1 MVKARES
8 EQRQEC
14 STGGY
19 LWRNITLD
27 SNTHTPIL
35 GDIERAATETCFGA
49 AAATSPKGRKKIG
62 PPSIIATLH
71 MATGHHRVNGSG
83 TVKSTDS
90 EMR

>member
-49 AAATSPKGRKKIG
+49 AAATSPKGNEKKLV
-62 PPSIIATLH
+62 PPQLLLLYTWLLDII
-71 MATGHHRVNGSG
+71 V
-83 TVKSTDS
+83 
-90 EMR
+90 